1 VTEPT
6 DGGLALLQSAF
17 MNPEMAAN
25 PFPMYQM
32 MRGMGS
38 VMQIPMSFGG
48 GTGWVVSRFE
58 EAVQVLKDNQHFT
71 VDASLIDSTRGVFG
85 QAMAAANPGANF
97 LNNRTMV
104 SVDEPDH
111 TRLRGLVSKAFTP
124 RFIESLRP
132 HIQEIADEL
141 LDRVQD
147 AHRMDVVTDFGYPLP
162 INVISDM
169 LGVPKDQRAK
179 ISEWS
184 QSLTGGNFQG
194 GADGGREQSSRMF
207 SNYVAELVAE
217 KRKHPG
223 DDLISKLIEEEA
235 TGDHLDETE
244 LLSMVGILIF
254 AGHETTS
261 NLIDIGTLMLLD
273 HPDQLE
279 MLKATPSLIPSAIEE
294 LLRFNGPVTM
304 PAPRFVLQD
313 TELGGQ
319 QLHRGDMIIVMVA
332 SANRDEQQFSDPEE
346 LNIARD
352 LNRHIAFGQGIH
364 YCLGAP
370 LARME
375 GEIAFSTLL
384 RRMPDLH
391 FAVPR
396 EEITWRNNMAL
407 RGLLSL
413 PVAF

>member
-1 VTEPT
+1 MTEET
-6 DGGLALLQSAF
+6 NGGLELLQSAF

-32 MRGMGS
+32 MRGMGP
-38 VMQIPMSFGG
+38 VMQIPVSFGG
-48 GTGWVVSRFE
+48 NSGWVVSRFD

-71 VDASLIDSTRGVFG
+71 VDATLIDSTRGVFG
-85 QAMAAANPGANF
+85 RMIEGANRGVTF
-97 LNNRTMV
+97 IGNRSMV

-111 TRLRGLVSKAFTP
+111 TRLRGLVSKGFTP

-141 LDRVQD
+141 LNRVQD
-147 AHRMDVVTDFGYPLP
+147 QHHMDLVTDFAYPLP

-169 LGVPKDQRAK
+169 LGVPKDHREQ
-179 ISEWS
+179 ISQWS
-184 QSLTGGNFQG
+184 KSLTGSNFGESAEGQTNTF
-194 GADGGREQSSRMF
+194 DF
-207 SNYVAELVAE
+207 NDYVKQLVAE
-217 KRKHPG
+217 KRKHPA
-223 DDLISKLIEEEA
+223 DDLISKLVGEESS
-235 TGDHLDETE
+235 GDHLSETE
-244 LLSMVGILIF
+244 LLSMVSILIF

-261 NLIDIGTLMLLD
+261 NLIGIGTLMLLD

-279 MLKATPSLIPSAIEE
+279 KLKADPSLIPSAIEE

-319 QLHRGDMIIVMVA
+319 QLHRGDMMIVMVA
-332 SANRDEQQFSDPEE
+332 SANRDERQFSDPDE

-370 LARME
+370 LARLE
-375 GEIAFSTLL
+375 GEIAFTTLL
-384 RRMPDLH
+384 KRMPDLH

-396 EEITWRNNMAL
+396 EEVVWRNNMAL
-407 RGLLSL
+407 RGLISL